1 MIVFLRYLK
10 ITLTNKTMKLKTIF
24 WIAAVLM
31 LLQLLPLFGAMISED
46 VKTMLIVD
54 AFGYDTIS
62 EDAMTIFDTFAL
74 VIGCVGLG
82 FFFLMVGATSI
93 LEVAPLKRLSF
104 LFFVVMGFFALP
116 DLVNAFSG
124 NPTAPLPVIILNLA
138 ALGLLYYGSKKG
150 IA

>member
-1 MIVFLRYLK
+1 
-10 ITLTNKTMKLKTIF
+10 MKLKTIF
-24 WIAAVLM
+24 WLSAVLM

-54 AFGYDTIS
+54 AFGYETLS
-62 EDAMTIFDTFAL
+62 EDAITIFDTFASVL
-74 VIGCVGLG
+74 GCVGLG

-93 LEVAPLKRLSF
+93 LDLEALKRLSF

-124 NPTAPLPVIILNLA
+124 KPTAPLLVIILNLV

-150 IA
+150 TA

>member
-1 MIVFLRYLK
+1 
-10 ITLTNKTMKLKTIF
+10 MKLKTIF
-24 WIAAVLM
+24 WLSAVLM

-54 AFGYDTIS
+54 AFGYETLPD
-62 EDAMTIFDTFAL
+62 DAMTIFDTFAL
-74 VIGCVGLG
+74 VLGCVGLG
-82 FFFLMVGATSI
+82 FFFLMVVATSI
-93 LEVAPLKRLSF
+93 LDLDALKRLSF

-124 NPTAPLPVIILNLA
+124 KPTAPLPVIILNLV

-150 IA
+150 TV

>member
-1 MIVFLRYLK
+1 
-10 ITLTNKTMKLKTIF
+10 MKLKTIF
-24 WIAAVLM
+24 WLSAVLM

-54 AFGYDTIS
+54 AFGYETLS

-74 VIGCVGLG
+74 VLGCVGLG

-93 LEVAPLKRLSF
+93 LDLDALKRLSF

-124 NPTAPLPVIILNLA
+124 KPTAPLPVIILNLV
-138 ALGLLYYGSKKG
+138 ALGLLYSGSKKG
-150 IA
+150 TAEVLTLKNPL

>member
-1 MIVFLRYLK
+1 
-10 ITLTNKTMKLKTIF
+10 MKLKTIF
-24 WIAAVLM
+24 WLAAVLM

-54 AFGYDTIS
+54 AFGYETLSD
-62 EDAMTIFDTFAL
+62 DAMTIFDVFAFVL
-74 VIGCVGLG
+74 GCVGLG

-93 LEVAPLKRLSF
+93 LDLEALKRLSF

-124 NPTAPLPVIILNLA
+124 NPTAPLPVIVLNLV
-138 ALGLLYYGSKKG
+138 ALVLLYYGSKKG
-150 IA
+150 TA

>member
-1 MIVFLRYLK
+1 
-10 ITLTNKTMKLKTIF
+10 MKLKTIF
-24 WIAAVLM
+24 WLSAVLM
-31 LLQLLPLFGAMISED
+31 LLQLLPLFGAMTSED
-46 VKTMLIVD
+46 IKTMLIVD
-54 AFGYDTIS
+54 AFGYETLS

-74 VIGCVGLG
+74 VLGCVGLG

-93 LEVAPLKRLSF
+93 LDLDALKRLSF

-124 NPTAPLPVIILNLA
+124 KPTAPLLVIILNLV

-150 IA
+150 TV